1 MTAKTDYFQE
11 CVEISGLTLTA
22 AEEDAMA
29 RLEARIKINDPS
41 WGDGVNDEMAIL
53 RVILA
58 ARRGALCQR

>member
-41 WGDGVNDEMAIL
+41 WGDSVNDEMAIL